1 MKINNVNLYNVSVKM
16 PEELRFLD
24 TVKENMWWCW
34 QHEAIDLF
42 SRIDNRLW
50 TDVGNNLKLF
60 LNSLSQDRLET
71 LAKDKKFIKK
81 LKNLETKFNA
91 DINIEELNTPK
102 DVKNRKLAYFSLEYG
117 IHESLRLYSGGLGV
131 LAGDHLKAASDL
143 KVPMVAIGL
152 LYREGYFVQQLN
164 KDGWQT
170 ERYPENELQNM
181 PIAPARDTKGNDIKI
196 KVRLLDREVS
206 LAVWVINVGNIPLIL
221 LDSNLSENPED
232 LREITARLYG
242 GDKRMRLHQELVLA
256 VGGYKAIR
264 AMGYPAES
272 CHLNEGHAAFLSFAR
287 IGDLVERGIE
297 LNTAVELVWGSN
309 IFTTHT
315 PVPAGNEV
323 FDIALLRPYLEA
335 LQAEFKLDVD
345 RMISWGLA
353 PNNPHGHELSMTIL
367 GLRMSYYSNG
377 VSRLHGEV
385 AREMWSF
392 LWEDTPEKE
401 LPIDSITNGVH
412 IDSWLSKENKDI
424 LSEYLSDSWFELGK
438 KETLEQEVESIPED
452 LLWKSR
458 EEGRN
463 KLIQHA
469 RKRLKKQL
477 IQRNSSNSQ
486 INRVNQ
492 ILDPNAL
499 TIGFA
504 RRFATYKRATLLLRD
519 KDRLARLLKNEERP
533 IQFIFAGKAHP
544 ADDGG
549 KKLIQDII
557 AFANNYDIRNHL
569 VFIEDYDIE
578 LGRYMTQGVDV
589 WLNNPIRPQEASG
602 TSGMKAAA
610 NGALN
615 CSILDGW
622 WEEGFEIDEY
632 SGWAIKNEN
641 ASLSRE
647 DIDNFESNALYT
659 LLEEEIIPTF
669 YNRNENELPA
679 QWIKMMKASFSMSL
693 YNFSSARMVSDY
705 VSKFYKPATANFK
718 RYFANDQAVA
728 KEMVIQKHN
737 YAKYK
742 EDIYIAQPTIKDNKE
757 NMYIGDKIE
766 ISTEVYLSDL
776 NPEEVRVEAYYGQV
790 DTNSNISDGIAV
802 EMKLVKK
809 LENGNYLYSQAIDCQ
824 ISGRFGLT
832 ARVKPIAEEW
842 AHRIPTF
849 IKWAE

>member
-1 MKINNVNLYNVSVKM
+1 M
-16 PEELRFLD
+16 PSELEFLD
-24 TVKENMWWCW
+24 TVKENIWWCW
-34 QHEAIDLF
+34 QHDAIDLF
-42 SRIDNRLW
+42 SNIDNQLW
-50 TDVGNNLKLF
+50 QKSGNNLKLF
-60 LNSLSQDRLET
+60 LNSLSQEKLES
-71 LAKDKKFIKK
+71 LATDKRFLRQLKK
-81 LKNLETKFNA
+81 IETAFQTAVDIENL
-91 DINIEELNTPK
+91 DTPE
-102 DVKNRKLAYFSLEYG
+102 DVAKRKLAYFSLEYG

-131 LAGDHLKAASDL
+131 LSGDHLKAASDL
-143 KVPMVAIGL
+143 KIPMVAVGL
-152 LYREGYFVQQLN
+152 LYREGYFVQQLD
-164 KDGWQT
+164 KDGWQR

-181 PIAPARDTKGNDIKI
+181 PIKPAHDAEGNTLKV

-206 LAVWVINVGNIPLIL
+206 LIVWILNVGNIPLIL

-256 VGGYKAIR
+256 VGGYHAIR
-264 AMGYPAES
+264 ALGYPVES

-287 IGDLVERGIE
+287 IGDLVSRGIE
-297 LNTAVELVWGSN
+297 LNAAVEIVWSSN

-323 FDIALLRPYLEA
+323 FDIALLRPYLES
-335 LQAEFKLDVD
+335 LQSEFKLDVE
-345 RMISWGLA
+345 RMLSWGFA
-353 PNNPHGHELSMTIL
+353 PDSPNSNELSMTIL
-367 GLRMSYYSNG
+367 GLRMSYFSNG
-377 VSRLHGEV
+377 VSRLHGVV

-392 LWEDTPEKE
+392 LWNELPNKE
-401 LPIDSITNGVH
+401 LPISSITNGVH
-412 IDSWLSKENKDI
+412 IDSWLSYDNKKI
-424 LSEYLSDSWFELGK
+424 LSDHLSENWHLLGQKGTLKEEINNIPDS
-438 KETLEQEVESIPED
+438 
-452 LLWKSR
+452 LLWEAR
-458 EEGRN
+458 EMGRN

-469 RKRLKKQL
+469 RKRIKNQL
-477 IQRNSSNSQ
+477 LQRNASNSQ
-486 INRVNQ
+486 VNRVNQ

-519 KDRLARLLKNEERP
+519 EKRLIKILKNEERP

-557 AFANNYDIRNHL
+557 AFANNNDIRNQL
-569 VFIEDYDIE
+569 VFIENYDIE
-578 LGRYMTQGVDV
+578 LGRFLTQGVDV

-622 WEEGFEIDEY
+622 WEEGYEIDNK

-641 ASLSRE
+641 ASLSNE

-669 YNRNENELPA
+669 YNRNDGGLPN
-679 QWIKMMKASFSMSL
+679 QWIMMMKSSMSMSL
-693 YNFSSARMVSDY
+693 YNFSSARMVTDY
-705 VSKFYKPATANFK
+705 YEKFYQPAIANYN
-718 RYFANDQAVA
+718 RYFSNEQQVA
-728 KEMVIQKHN
+728 KEAVTQKHN

-742 EDIYIAQPTIKDNKE
+742 ENIYIRQPKITDNTE
-757 NMYIGDKIE
+757 NKHIGDAFVVE
-766 ISTEVYLSDL
+766 TEVYLEKL
-776 NPEEVRVEAYYGQV
+776 KPEEVKVEIYYGQV
-790 DTNSNISDGIAV
+790 DTNSNIAEGTAEKM
-802 EMKLVKK
+802 EMVKK
-809 LENGNYLYSQAIDCQ
+809 LENGNYLYKQTLHCN

-832 ARVKPIAEEW
+832 ARVKSISEEW
-842 AHRIPTF
+842 SHRIPTF
-849 IKWAE
+849 IKWAD